1 MIRSSIHGIHAATI
15 AMLLVISSDCQIS
28 HAEFMAGAAVVN
40 ITPNQLPVLINGGM
54 LSRSANEIKT
64 RISARAIVLSDGT
77 MEIGLVVVDSCMVPQ
92 VLLDDAKHRAAA
104 RTKLRPENIMVSATH
119 THTAPSSFGALGTDP
134 DPAYVPFLRE
144 KIAEAL
150 VAAEKHLQPARV
162 GWGSGRA
169 DEFTALRRWVRRPSR
184 LEDDPFGN
192 PTVRANMH
200 AAKNRDDVT
209 GESGPEDPELSIIAF
224 QSTDGEPIAALANF
238 SMHYFGDQPIS
249 ADYFGLFCDALQRRA
264 AEKSPG
270 SDFVAVLSHGC
281 SGDIWRRDY
290 MTWDGKDT
298 TIENY
303 AQGLSEI
310 AAEIYD
316 SMEYQDDAD
325 LSMAETRLTM
335 NYRLPD
341 QQRLQWS
348 QKIVDAME
356 TPTPKDRLEVYARE
370 QILLHQMQ
378 STEIVLQGIRIG
390 DIAIATTPNET
401 YALTGYKLKLQSP
414 LSKTMVIELANGAD
428 GYIPPPEQH
437 ELGGYNTWAARSAG
451 LEVTAEPRIVAADL
465 ALLEKVTGKPRRPY
479 QEPVGKAAH
488 DIIQSKP
495 LAYWRMSELE
505 RSPAADASG
514 NQHAGVYEGGV
525 CFFLEGPE
533 GNYVP
538 AAKTNRSV
546 HFAGGRMRTRLAD
559 LGDEF
564 TVTMEFW
571 NGMPNEG
578 RATAGWLFSR
588 DHAHGISEFGQHL
601 GIGGT
606 ATAPG
611 KLVFQ
616 QGTGEP
622 HIGKT
627 VIPRWTWNRVQ
638 WVREKNRV
646 RVYLNDATEPEID
659 LQLKAPTSTI
669 ASCFV
674 GGRSD
679 NDSNWE
685 GRIDE
690 VVVHDGTQD

>member
-348 QKIVDAME
+348 Q
-356 TPTPKDRLEVYARE
+356 
-370 QILLHQMQ
+370 
-378 STEIVLQGIRIG
+378 
-390 DIAIATTPNET
+390 
-401 YALTGYKLKLQSP
+401 
-414 LSKTMVIELANGAD
+414 
-428 GYIPPPEQH
+428 
-437 ELGGYNTWAARSAG
+437 
-451 LEVTAEPRIVAADL
+451 
-465 ALLEKVTGKPRRPY
+465 
-479 QEPVGKAAH
+479 
-488 DIIQSKP
+488 
-495 LAYWRMSELE
+495 
-505 RSPAADASG
+505 
-514 NQHAGVYEGGV
+514 
-525 CFFLEGPE
+525 
-533 GNYVP
+533 
-538 AAKTNRSV
+538 
-546 HFAGGRMRTRLAD
+546 
-559 LGDEF
+559 
-564 TVTMEFW
+564 
-571 NGMPNEG
+571 
-578 RATAGWLFSR
+578 
-588 DHAHGISEFGQHL
+588 
-601 GIGGT
+601 
-606 ATAPG
+606 
-611 KLVFQ
+611 
-616 QGTGEP
+616 
-622 HIGKT
+622 
-627 VIPRWTWNRVQ
+627 
-638 WVREKNRV
+638 
-646 RVYLNDATEPEID
+646 
-659 LQLKAPTSTI
+659 
-669 ASCFV
+669 
-674 GGRSD
+674 
-679 NDSNWE
+679 
-685 GRIDE
+685 
-690 VVVHDGTQD
+690 